1 MKSKKQIKEM
11 ILKDYSKKIG
21 PDAIE
26 RLDKLNECFIKERLE
41 KASRK
46 ADISG
51 RKIIKKEDFD

>member
-11 ILKDYSKKIG
+11 IIRDYSKKIG
-21 PDAIE
+21 TDALE
-26 RLDKLNECFIKERLE
+26 RLNKLEEYFIKEQLE
-41 KASRK
+41 RASRK